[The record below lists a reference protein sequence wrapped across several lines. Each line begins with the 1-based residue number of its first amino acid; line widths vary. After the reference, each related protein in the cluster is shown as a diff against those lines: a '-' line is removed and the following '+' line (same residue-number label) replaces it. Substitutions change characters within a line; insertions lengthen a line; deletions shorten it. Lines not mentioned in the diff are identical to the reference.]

1 MKPSPFHTIP
11 YLMAYRRH
19 FGAGKDFHR
28 IRLGDETK
36 AFLMTRGRS
45 ASRVEWWGAGIH
57 DIGGAIYQSSED
69 AKKIWQQIEHFSR
82 QHHAARLAQIP
93 ESCALLEYAA
103 ESGWQIEDS
112 EVCPE
117 LALPSTWD
125 GYLKMLGKNMR
136 EQMRR
141 YPRRLEKQFSVEYE
155 LAQDVPAVEQALGDL
170 FRLHGK
176 RWRSQGQTGVLAT
189 PRRQQFHRDVCRAF
203 LKRDWLRLWT
213 LRCDGEAVCVLL
225 NYYHGGKYF
234 FFIGGFDP
242 EWSRLSVGTCL
253 FSRVF
258 QHAIEEGAHSF
269 DFLRGAEAYKYRYG
283 AVDKYY
289 KTISWHSESP
299 RGRLMRHRISLENRV
314 QHHIHERFSA
324 AAKGK

>member
-1 MKPSPFHTIP
+1 
-11 YLMAYRRH
+11 MAYRRY
-19 FGAGKDFHR
+19 FGGGKEFHR
-28 IRLGDETK
+28 IRVADG
-36 AFLMTRGRS
+36 ARAYLMTRGRT

-57 DIGGAIYQSSED
+57 DIGGAIYQTPEE
-69 AKKIWQQIEHFSR
+69 AEKIWRRIDQFAK
-82 QHHAARLAQIP
+82 QHHGAQLAQIP
-93 ESCALLEYAA
+93 GHCLLLQHAVQ
-103 ESGWQIEDS
+103 SGWQVEEA

-125 GYLKMLGKNMR
+125 EYLKMLGRNMR

-141 YPRRLEKQFSVEYE
+141 YPRRLEKKFSVQYE
-155 LAQDVPAVEQALGDL
+155 LARDASAVERGLDDL

-176 RWRSQGQTGVLAT
+176 RWRARGQTGVLAT
-189 PRRQQFHRDVCRAF
+189 PRRQRFHREVCRAF

-225 NYYHGGKYF
+225 NYFHGGKYF

-242 EWSRLSVGTCL
+242 AWSHLSVGTCL

-283 AVDKYY
+283 AVDQHY
-289 KTISWHSESP
+289 KTLTWHSDSA
-299 RGRLMRHRISLENRV
+299 RGRLMRRRISLENRV

-324 AAKGK
+324 AAKNK